1 VDVFVLSETLE
12 HVERPAELLAAIR
25 KKARHLLLSTPLA
38 EFDDRNPEHY
48 WGWDKAGIRELLDVA
63 GWRADHFETLH
74 AAIRQL
80 VHLSDMDGF
89 LMEWQLFPEG
99 TIPEYT
105 TPEWYAGRERAP
117 HLEQEPHKWRLETA
131 AGYVAETVALTCGA
145 AVVDLGAGDGGLLSL
160 VRDRVTDWGG
170 RRASA
175 MGTTFRSPMWPVRWS
190 VSVPVG
196 LLDVVSDF
204 DRIEWPVGPVTAVCT
219 EMLEHLVDP
228 YGFLAKVA
236 GTPTIWWRARP
247 SRRRTGI
254 TTNSTPGPGTSRG
267 TKRSWSGPASTSSKH
282 ERWGMFQ
289 VLLAERAA

>member
-1 VDVFVLSETLE
+1 
-12 HVERPAELLAAIR
+12 
-25 KKARHLLLSTPLA
+25 
-38 EFDDRNPEHY
+38 
-48 WGWDKAGIRELLDVA
+48 
-63 GWRADHFETLH
+63 
-74 AAIRQL
+74 
-80 VHLSDMDGF
+80 MDGF

-131 AGYVAETVALTCGA
+131 ARFAVEKVIERGA

-160 VRDRVTDWGG
+160 VRDRLIGLGW
-170 RRASA
+170 SA
-175 MGTTFRSPMWPVRWS
+175 RFCYGYDLQESNVAGALERG
-190 VSVPVG
+190 VPVG

-204 DRIEWPVGPVTAVCT
+204 DRIKWPVGPVTAVCT

-236 GTPTIWWRARP
+236 RHADYLVASSPVTE
-247 SRRRTGI
+247 TGRDHYEFH
-254 TTNSTPGPGTSRG
+254 TWAWDFEGYEALLE
-267 TKRSWSGPASTSSKH
+267 RSGFAVLKH

-289 VLLAERAA
+289 VLLAERTA